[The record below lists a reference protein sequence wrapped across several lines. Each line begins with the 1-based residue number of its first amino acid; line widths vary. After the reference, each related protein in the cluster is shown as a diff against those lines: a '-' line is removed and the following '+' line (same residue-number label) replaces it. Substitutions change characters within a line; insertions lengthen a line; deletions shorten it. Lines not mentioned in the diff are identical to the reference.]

1 LINQNLER
9 DEPMMKKVAIAL
21 TNRFRTRRRRPCRSA
36 PVGALALFALL
47 LPRGAAAD
55 SWTRDSEARANEKPR
70 YNLFH
75 PTPRPLLRELA
86 TDRPDVTESPY
97 TVDAGHFQAELSFFE
112 YGRDRVR
119 IDDGNRKVDAEQ
131 WAVLPANLKIGL
143 LNNVDLQLVVA
154 PYLRSEAGGTSASGF
169 GDVQLRVKVNLW
181 GNDGPHPTFGDTAL
195 AVMPFV
201 EFPAGD
207 DDLGLGD
214 ELEGGIIVP
223 FATALPHG
231 FSLGLM
237 AEFDFVESDDGG
249 HDFEFLHTASLGH
262 DLYREL
268 AGYVE
273 YVGVA
278 ADGDYSVSL
287 GAGLTYGLSAD
298 VQLDGGVL
306 VGLND
311 DAEDFAVFAGMSFRL

>member
-1 LINQNLER
+1 
-9 DEPMMKKVAIAL
+9 MMNKVGNAL
-21 TNRFRTRRRRPCRSA
+21 DSHHGPHGRRRQCSTK
-36 PVGALALFALL
+36 VVALALGALL
-47 LPRGAAAD
+47 APWTASVD
-55 SWTRDSEARANEKPR
+55 SLARASEVRAGHKSQ
-70 YNLFH
+70 YNLFN

-97 TVDAGHFQAELSFFE
+97 SVDAGHFQAELSFFE

-119 IDDGNRKVDAEQ
+119 IDDGNSKVDAEQ
-131 WAVLPANLKIGL
+131 WAVLPANLKVGL
-143 LNNVDLQLVVA
+143 LNTVDLQFVLA
-154 PYLRSEAGGTSASGF
+154 PYVRNEADGLGASGF
-169 GDVQLRVKVNLW
+169 GDVQVRLKLNLW
-181 GNDGPHPTFGDTAL
+181 GNDGPHRIFGDTAL
-195 AVMPFV
+195 AVMPFI
-201 EFPAGD
+201 EFPTGD

-214 ELEGGIIVP
+214 EVEGGVIVP
-223 FATALPHG
+223 FAAALPHD

-249 HDFEFLHTASLGH
+249 HDLEFVHTASLGH
-262 DLYREL
+262 DLVGDL

-278 ADGDYSVSL
+278 ASGDYLASL
-287 GAGLTYGLSAD
+287 GAGLTYGLTPD

-306 VGLND
+306 VGLNE